1 MRNTLGTFALTVGFL
16 TACSATLWWALSSR
30 GNAQSG
36 ARSVGPGADR
46 SSSRAGRRERL
57 ARAMTWTSVAAAAFA
72 CWVLVSAL
80 VKHDFS
86 VSYVA
91 ENGGRAV
98 PTYYTIISL
107 WGALQGSLLLW
118 LLILTVLTAV
128 VMLRVHPRSEALQAP
143 AMAVLS
149 AIGAFFF
156 GLSLFTS
163 NPFHSVSPVPTDGP
177 GPNPLLQDHPLM
189 GVHPPLLYL
198 GYVGLTVP
206 FAFAMAAL
214 ITGRT
219 GQAWIEVT
227 RRWTL
232 AAWICLTVGVVMGS
246 WWSYAVLG
254 WGGYWAWDP
263 VENASLLPWLT
274 STALLHSV
282 MVQRR
287 RGTLQLWNL
296 VLAASSFVLV
306 LVGTFLTR
314 SGVVASI
321 HSFTQS
327 ALGPV
332 LLGFVLVVLVAV
344 GGLLTWR
351 IDRLGNSSEPGRL
364 FSREG
369 VFLANNVLLLGLAFT
384 VLLGTVF
391 PLIMEAVNGSRVSV
405 GAPYFNRLALPVA
418 LTVVLLMGVGP
429 LIPWARPDSQELLRD
444 LTWPA
449 AAGGSTIALL
459 AFAGLTGTLA
469 LLTFGLAAFVFASVA
484 GQLRRDSVREHTRQA
499 SAWPLAAARALAAR
513 RSYYGG
519 MTVHLGFV
527 VAAVAIAASSS
538 YGHERTQQLTIG
550 QSFTLG
556 RYSATL
562 TGIRQVNT
570 ARRHSIVADIRL
582 RAGGHDLGSYGPA
595 LSTYPRAA
603 QAVGTPAIRS
613 TVSGDAYLTLTEV
626 DPPHATATIRLATN
640 PMVSWLW
647 GSSAIMALGAL
658 TAAWPARRRKTAPRA
673 ARPQPEARLELS
685 R

>member
-1 MRNTLGTFALTVGFL
+1 MRNTLGTFALTMGFL
-16 TACSATLWWALSSR
+16 TSCTATVWWALSALRSAQTMTR
-30 GNAQSG
+30 GVSQGGDLNSG
-36 ARSVGPGADR
+36 QG
-46 SSSRAGRRERL
+46 GRPQRL

-91 ENGGRAV
+91 ENGARAV

-118 LLILTVLTAV
+118 LLILTALTAV
-128 VMLRVHPRSEALQAP
+128 VMVRVHPRAGALQEP

-149 AIGAFFF
+149 AVGSFFF

-163 NPFHSVSPVPTDGP
+163 SPFHTVSPVRADGP

-274 STALLHSV
+274 TTALLHSV

-287 RGTLQLWNL
+287 RATLQLWNL
-296 VLAASSFVLV
+296 VLATSSFVLV
-306 LVGTFLTR
+306 RIGTFLTR
-314 SGVVASI
+314 RGVVASI

-332 LLGFVLVVLVAV
+332 LLGFVLVVLVGV
-344 GGLLTWR
+344 GALLIWR

-391 PLIMEAVNGSRVSV
+391 PLIVEAFNGSRVSV

-418 LTVVLLMGVGP
+418 LAVVLLMGVGP
-429 LIPWARPDSQELLRD
+429 LIPWARPDAQDLVRN

-449 AAGGSTIALL
+449 AAGGGTIAVL
-459 AFAGLTGTLA
+459 AFAGLAGATA
-469 LLTFGLAAFVFASVA
+469 LLTFGLAAFVFVSVA
-484 GQLRRDSVREHTRQA
+484 GQLRRDSVRERTRRA
-499 SAWPLAAARALAAR
+499 SAWPVAMARTVLAR

-519 MTVHLGFV
+519 MLVHLGFV

-538 YGHERTQQLTIG
+538 YSNERTQQLTVG
-550 QSFTLG
+550 QSFSMG
-556 RYSATL
+556 RYTATL

-570 ARRHSIVADIRL
+570 ARRHAIVADVRL
-582 RAGGHDLGSYGPA
+582 RASGHDVGSYGPA
-595 LSTYPRAA
+595 LSTYTRAT

-626 DPPHATATIRLATN
+626 DPPNSTATIRLATN
-640 PMVSWLW
+640 PLVSWLW

-658 TAAWPARRRKTAPRA
+658 MAAWPARRRKAPHPTVPPRA
-673 ARPQPEARLELS
+673 EALLELS